1 MEPQTQLKPKKVFDG
16 MYVIRRIVA
25 GVVIVAICVYISLV
39 VLGRIPVQQ
48 KLGVADIGVII
59 LAAGVASILLRPELL
74 NRISHFKFGELEL
87 DWLQKIEA
95 DQKKQRVE
103 LDDVRFVLTLLLQQN
118 ELEHLK
124 NLENGKT
131 QYQGNE
137 AVCAELRKLR
147 LCRTAEAS
155 HVRLDSKSKRPR
167 DERNRREAQFRFEGH
182 CGTDRPRKAVS
193 RAVCRIPGEEI
204 IASGGLWFRRSVV
217 TVPWRAI
224 TATALLLL
232 LFSWRCGA

>member
-1 MEPQTQLKPKKVFDG
+1 MEPQTQLKPEKMFDG
-16 MYVIRRIVA
+16 SYVIRRIVA
-25 GVVIVAICVYISLV
+25 VVVIVAICVYIFAV

-48 KLGVADIGVII
+48 KLGLADIGVII

-74 NRISHFKFGELEL
+74 DRISHFKFGELEL

-95 DQKKQRVE
+95 DQRKQRDE

-118 ELEHLK
+118 ELEHLR

-147 LCRTAEAS
+147 TLG
-155 HVRLDSKSKRPR
+155 LI
-167 DERNRREAQFRFEGH
+167 RNRKDHVIGETAARRNFDLKDIVELTERGREYLERL
-182 CGTDRPRKAVS
+182 
-193 RAVCRIPGEEI
+193 GEYGERGN
-204 IASGGLWFRRSVV
+204 S
-217 TVPWRAI
+217 
-224 TATALLLL
+224 
-232 LFSWRCGA
+232 

>member
-1 MEPQTQLKPKKVFDG
+1 MEPQTQLKPKKMFDG
-16 MYVIRRIVA
+16 TYLIRRIVA
-25 GVVIVAICVYISLV
+25 VVVIVTICVYIFAV
-39 VLGRIPVQQ
+39 VLGRIPVKQ

-74 NRISHFKFGELEL
+74 DRISHFKFGELEL

-95 DQKKQRVE
+95 DQRKQRDE

-118 ELEHLK
+118 ELEHLR

-147 LCRTAEAS
+147 TLG
-155 HVRLDSKSKRPR
+155 LI
-167 DERNRREAQFRFEGH
+167 RNRKDRAIGETAAKRTFDLKDIVEL
-182 CGTDRPRKAVS
+182 TDRGRQYLE
-193 RAVCRIPGEEI
+193 RLGEYQEK
-204 IASGGLWFRRSVV
+204 R
-217 TVPWRAI
+217 
-224 TATALLLL
+224 
-232 LFSWRCGA
+232 

>member
-1 MEPQTQLKPKKVFDG
+1 MEPQTQLKPEKMFDG
-16 MYVIRRIVA
+16 SYVIRRIVA
-25 GVVIVAICVYISLV
+25 VVVIVAICVYIFAV

-74 NRISHFKFGELEL
+74 DRISHFKFGELEL

-95 DQKKQRVE
+95 DQRKQRDE

-118 ELEHLK
+118 ELEHLR

-147 LCRTAEAS
+147 TLG
-155 HVRLDSKSKRPR
+155 LI
-167 DERNRREAQFRFEGH
+167 RNRKDRAIGETAAKRTFDLKDIVEL
-182 CGTDRPRKAVS
+182 TDRGRQYLE
-193 RAVCRIPGEEI
+193 RLGEYQEK
-204 IASGGLWFRRSVV
+204 R
-217 TVPWRAI
+217 
-224 TATALLLL
+224 
-232 LFSWRCGA
+232 

>member
-1 MEPQTQLKPKKVFDG
+1 MEPQTQLKPKKMFDG
-16 MYVIRRIVA
+16 TYLIRRIVA
-25 GVVIVAICVYISLV
+25 VVVIVTICVYIFAV

-74 NRISHFKFGELEL
+74 DRISHFKFGELEL

-95 DQKKQRVE
+95 DQRKQRDE

-118 ELEHLK
+118 ELEHLR

-147 LCRTAEAS
+147 TLG
-155 HVRLDSKSKRPR
+155 LI
-167 DERNRREAQFRFEGH
+167 RNRKDRAIGETAAKRTFDLKDIVEL
-182 CGTDRPRKAVS
+182 TDRGRQYLE
-193 RAVCRIPGEEI
+193 RLGEYQEK
-204 IASGGLWFRRSVV
+204 R
-217 TVPWRAI
+217 
-224 TATALLLL
+224 
-232 LFSWRCGA
+232 

>member
-1 MEPQTQLKPKKVFDG
+1 MEPHAQLKPKKMLDG
-16 MYVIRRIVA
+16 MYVIRRVVA
-25 GVVIVAICVYISLV
+25 GVVIVAICAYISAV

-74 NRISHFKFGELEL
+74 DRISHFKFGELEL

-103 LDDVRFVLTLLLQQN
+103 LDDVSFVLTLLLQQN

-147 LCRTAEAS
+147 TLGLIRNQKDHAMSETAA
-155 HVRLDSKSKRPR
+155 KRSF
-167 DERNRREAQFRFEGH
+167 DLKDIVEL
-182 CGTDRPRKAVS
+182 TDRGRQYLE
-193 RAVCRIPGEEI
+193 RFGEYREK
-204 IASGGLWFRRSVV
+204 G
-217 TVPWRAI
+217 
-224 TATALLLL
+224 
-232 LFSWRCGA
+232 